1 MSVTGKNIRHIL
13 NETGQTDIFK
23 VKVSE
28 MKKSVKFC
36 EVQGEDKWKPDMIKE
51 LTNVKKGSMFLE
63 GEHEGSLLTN
73 EEIPLTPMGVLAP
86 VFAQRDT
93 PISPPSTSAEIFR
106 RTCLQSS
113 LKKNLKIRGGS

>member
-1 MSVTGKNIRHIL
+1 MSVTGKNIRQIL

-23 VKVSE
+23 VKVND

-63 GEHEGSLLTN
+63 GENEGSLLTN
-73 EEIPLTPMGVLAP
+73 EEIQQIIDYV
-86 VFAQRDT
+86 
-93 PISPPSTSAEIFR
+93 ST
-106 RTCLQSS
+106 C
-113 LKKNLKIRGGS
+113 